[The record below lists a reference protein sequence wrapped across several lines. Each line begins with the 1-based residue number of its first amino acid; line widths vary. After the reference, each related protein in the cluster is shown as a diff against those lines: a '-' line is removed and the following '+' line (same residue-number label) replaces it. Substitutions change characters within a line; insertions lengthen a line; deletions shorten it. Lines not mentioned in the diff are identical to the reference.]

1 MRRIDQSI
9 DGNKARTV
17 TSMKFISWYVD
28 VKKRRRNRMIKMNVY
43 LKAVMFT
50 VIVTF
55 KQSSRRSKY
64 GPVGALSN
72 D

>member
-1 MRRIDQSI
+1 
-9 DGNKARTV
+9 
-17 TSMKFISWYVD
+17 
-28 VKKRRRNRMIKMNVY
+28 MIKMNVY

-55 KQSSRRSKY
+55 KRSSRRSKY

>member
-1 MRRIDQSI
+1 M
-9 DGNKARTV
+9 
-17 TSMKFISWYVD
+17 D
-28 VKKRRRNRMIKMNVY
+28 VQKRKRNRMIKMNVY